1 MKRIEHIGIA
11 VADLQAAERIFSEVL
26 GESPFKREHVASEGV
41 DVSFFQTGE
50 SKVELLASTSLE
62 GPIGQHIAKR
72 GEGLHHLAFSV
83 DDIHAEI
90 DRLRG
95 LGYRVI
101 SGPKEGADNKEIAFL
116 HPGDTNRVLVEL
128 CAERV

>member
-11 VADLQAAERIFSEVL
+11 VADLQAAERIFSDVL

-41 DVSFFQTGE
+41 DVSFFHTGE
-50 SKVELLASTSLE
+50 SKVELLASTSPRPHRPAHRQARRRPASPSVFC
-62 GPIGQHIAKR
+62 GRYP
-72 GEGLHHLAFSV
+72 GE
-83 DDIHAEI
+83 IE
-90 DRLRG
+90 RLTG

-101 SGPKEGADNKEIAFL
+101 SGPKEGADNKGIAFL

-128 CAERV
+128 CAERG

>member
-11 VADLQAAERIFSEVL
+11 VADLRAAEQIFEDVL
-26 GESPFKREHVASEGV
+26 GESAFKREQVESEGV
-41 DVSFFQTGE
+41 EVSFFQTGE
-50 SKVELLASTSLE
+50 SKVELLASTTPE

-83 DDIHAEI
+83 DD
-90 DRLRG
+90 LRG
-95 LGYRVI
+95 EIERLQSLGYRVI
-101 SGPKEGADNKEIAFL
+101 SGPKDGADNKEIAFL

-128 CAERV
+128 CAERI